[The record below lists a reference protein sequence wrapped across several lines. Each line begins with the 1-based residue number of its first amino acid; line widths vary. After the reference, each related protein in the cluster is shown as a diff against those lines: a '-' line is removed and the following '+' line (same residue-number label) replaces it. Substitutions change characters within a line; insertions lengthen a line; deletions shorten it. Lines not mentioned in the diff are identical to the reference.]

1 MKTRIAFA
9 LFVLSIVVAGAQEK
23 KLAAKLV
30 PPLESHG
37 QPITNY
43 GCTRDYVQDTVHG
56 SSTWMLTVWAE
67 YGKDGKKYWS
77 KIYGTYDI
85 PHKNAEHND
94 GSTSH
99 MSVIYGKYTFD
110 FTVLNKACAEWEAQI
125 QKADASKGKP

>member
-1 MKTRIAFA
+1 MKSRIALVIAFLGVGVA
-9 LFVLSIVVAGAQEK
+9 LAQEK
-23 KLAAKLV
+23 KPKLM
-30 PPLESHG
+30 PPPDSHG
-37 QPITNY
+37 QPLTNF

-67 YGKDGKKYWS
+67 YGKDGKRYWS

-99 MSVIYGKYTFD
+99 MSVIHGKYTFD